1 MDVWF
6 SNPAQPENEA
16 VKVSFPIPEDD
27 YERIIGQLGEI
38 GIGDAAAQDCK
49 VDKIDNPVYWCL
61 TSLVGQQVNVDELD
75 YLTKRLENLESEYN
89 YPAMAE
95 KLGLKDIR
103 DFINLTLIADDTT
116 IIRRFD
122 DMGVWEKEGKTHFM
136 TVNGGCTREQLRKLD
151 GIDIITNL
159 IATGTGT
166 VTQCGV
172 IFDNGHELPDIYRG
186 GPFPEHHERPDVLY
200 GRIAQ
205 EPYPDLMENPTV
217 LYFPMSDLRL
227 ERAMKR
233 GGLKHGRGLT
243 LVLDNDDCP
252 PQVLDAM
259 GDRWTIDADSPA
271 LRDINAMCAAIQPL
285 TDAQKRKL
293 DVVIDMAK
301 PVDMNQIRRLA
312 ENLDQF
318 VVHPHVSAE
327 ERIDCI
333 CEKSLAELMG
343 PPGPQEPSREAG
355 EQARDCGKEK
365 PQTAKTP
372 AR

>member
-6 SNPAQPENEA
+6 SNPAQPESEA
-16 VKVSFPIPEDD
+16 VRVSFPIPEAD
-27 YERIIGQLGEI
+27 YERIIGQLKEI
-38 GIGDAAAQDCK
+38 GIGDAAAQDCN

-61 TSLVGQQVNVDELD
+61 TSLIGQQVNVDELD

-122 DMGVWEKEGKTHFM
+122 DMGVWEKAGRDHFV
-136 TVNGGCTREQLRKLD
+136 TVNGPCPTKQLRMID
-151 GIDIITNL
+151 GIDVMKDL

-166 VTQCGV
+166 VTQYGV
-172 IFDNGHELPDIYRG
+172 IFDNGNELPDLYRG
-186 GPFPEHHERPDVLY
+186 GPFPEHHERPGVLY
-200 GRIAQ
+200 GTIAQ
-205 EPYPDLMENPTV
+205 EPYPDMMENPTV
-217 LYFPMSDLRL
+217 LYFPTSDLRL
-227 ERAMKR
+227 ARTMKR
-233 GGLKHGRGLT
+233 GGLEHERDLT
-243 LVLDNDDCP
+243 LVLDEECCP
-252 PQVLDAM
+252 PPVLDAM
-259 GDRWTIDADSPA
+259 GDRWTVDADGGA
-271 LRDINAMCAAIQPL
+271 LRDINAMCAAIQTL

-293 DVVIDMAK
+293 GAVIDTAK

-312 ENLDQF
+312 EHLDQF
-318 VVHPHVSAE
+318 VIHPKLPAE
-327 ERIDCI
+327 ERVDYIG
-333 CEKSLAELMG
+333 EKPLAELMG
-343 PPGPQEPSREAG
+343 PPGPQEPPREAG

-365 PQTAKTP
+365 PQTAKNP